1 MASYAESPE
10 CKYVMETSINESR
23 QTTPQKKKGAIEMD
37 GRVRFYYLSSLLPS
51 LAAHHTPNI
60 THTKRI
66 DLNTYIHTNTHVQM
80 HTDTRP
86 LCHSLFTSSN

>member
-1 MASYAESPE
+1 MRNLQSVNTLWKPLLM
-10 CKYVMETSINESR
+10 KVDK
-23 QTTPQKKKGAIEMD
+23 QPPQKKKGAIEMD

-66 DLNTYIHTNTHVQM
+66 DLNTYIYTYKHARTNAHRHT
-80 HTDTRP
+80 P
-86 LCHSLFTSSN
+86 SLSFSIYSF